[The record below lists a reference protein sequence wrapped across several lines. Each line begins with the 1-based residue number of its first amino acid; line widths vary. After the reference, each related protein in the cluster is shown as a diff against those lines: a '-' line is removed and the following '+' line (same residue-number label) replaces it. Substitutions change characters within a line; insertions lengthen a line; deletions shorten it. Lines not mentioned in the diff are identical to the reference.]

1 MAKERRKNE
10 TFIVKIEKCDG
21 VTVRHCCC
29 QKLTLDPGTVH
40 QFMHPPFVQRDLM
53 LLPAAN
59 PLPRDRKIKKHP
71 KNPKKNTINN

>member
-1 MAKERRKNE
+1 MKHSL
-10 TFIVKIEKCDG
+10 KIEKCDG

-59 PLPRDRKIKKHP
+59 PLCCLVIEKLKNKIIQKK
-71 KNPKKNTINN
+71 IQQQ

>member
-1 MAKERRKNE
+1 MNA

-40 QFMHPPFVQRDLM
+40 QFMHPPFVKRDLM
-53 LLPAAN
+53 LLPTLCLVIEKLKN
-59 PLPRDRKIKKHP
+59 IQKIA
-71 KNPKKNTINN
+71 KNPKKNPINN